1 MAEQSPSKK
10 LRNQVKGFLC
20 DVSPIKD
27 SKKPYFD
34 AILQHEG
41 EYSKV
46 LAFRPE
52 DHIHFHNAETIRSL
66 VTLDDVVVVQ
76 PSVESSRKTSV
87 FYTHS
92 SKMSCVWERGE
103 TSTNSSSARPQCVQ
117 LSELLNLD
125 TKLKKVNINAKLI
138 QEVRKGNSVVWDG
151 QYLPRTEYTVA
162 DTTGYISLTV
172 WCEHNITVGEW
183 YNITNV
189 SVRKFMDK
197 TSLSTTKKT
206 QIVNI
211 PSQGTAV
218 AVQIVPTETI
228 KCDIIGVNI
237 KNIFICPRLH
247 TLKDVTSSSATVYC
261 FSCSMHYNPPA
272 IIMRICG
279 HLVLKPETGNVVEA
293 SIEDEVIRSVLA
305 VKPGASREDI
315 IQSFIAL
322 PPMQITIHEN
332 IVVKMEDVPQ
342 KTEIKSEAELPVKV
356 EPVEESIDF
365 YSPPDHGIL
374 FSSQSRKKKIY

>member
-20 DVSPIKD
+20 EVSPIKD
-27 SKKPYFD
+27 IKKPYFD

-41 EYSKV
+41 EVSKV
-46 LAFRPE
+46 VAFRPE
-52 DHIHFHNAETIRSL
+52 DHIHFQNAETTRSQ
-66 VTLDDVVVVQ
+66 VTLDDVVLQ
-76 PSVESSRKTSV
+76 PYVESSRKRNV

-92 SKMSCVWERGE
+92 SKMSCVHERGE
-103 TSTNSSSARPQCVQ
+103 TSKNSLSATPQCVQ
-117 LSELLNLD
+117 LSELQNLD
-125 TKLKKVNINAKLI
+125 TKSKKVNINAKII

-151 QYLPRTEYTVA
+151 RYLPRTEYTVA

-189 SVRKFMDK
+189 SVGNFKGK
-197 TSLSTTKKT
+197 ISLSTTKNT
-206 QIVNI
+206 QILNI
-211 PSQGTAV
+211 ASQGTAV
-218 AVQIVPTETI
+218 AVQVPTETI

-237 KNIFICPRLH
+237 KNIFICPRSH
-247 TLKDVTSSSATVYC
+247 TLKDVTPSSPTVYC
-261 FSCSMHYNPPA
+261 VSCNTHYKPPA
-272 IIMRICG
+272 IIMRISG
-279 HLVLKPETGNVVEA
+279 HLGLKPEMGNVVEA
-293 SIEDEVIRSVLA
+293 SIEDEVIRSVLT

-322 PPMQITIHEN
+322 PPMQITIREN

-342 KTEIKSEAELPVKV
+342 KAEIRSEAELPVKV

-374 FSSQSRKKKIY
+374 FSSQDRKRKSTD

>member
-1 MAEQSPSKK
+1 MAEESPSKK

-27 SKKPYFD
+27 SKKPYFE

-41 EYSKV
+41 EDSKV
-46 LAFRPE
+46 VAFRQE
-52 DHIHFHNAETIRSL
+52 DYIHFHNAETTRSL
-66 VTLDDVVVVQ
+66 VTLDDVVLQ
-76 PSVESSRKTSV
+76 PSVESSRKMNV

-92 SKMSCVWERGE
+92 SKMSCVRERGE
-103 TSTNSSSARPQCVQ
+103 TPKNSLSARPQCVQ
-117 LSELLNLD
+117 LSELLHLD
-125 TKLKKVNINAKLI
+125 TKSKRVNINAKII
-138 QEVRKGNSVVWDG
+138 QEVRKGNSVTRDG
-151 QYLPRTEYTVA
+151 RYLPRTEYTVA
-162 DTTGYISLTV
+162 DTTGYISLTF
-172 WCEHNITVGEW
+172 WCEHNLTVGEW

-189 SVRKFMDK
+189 SVGKFMGK

-218 AVQIVPTETI
+218 AVQVPTETI

-237 KNIFICPRLH
+237 KNIFICPRSH
-247 TLKDVTSSSATVYC
+247 TLKDVTSSSPTAYC
-261 FSCSMHYNPPA
+261 FSCNAHYKPPA
-272 IIMRICG
+272 IIMRISG

-293 SIEDEVIRSVLA
+293 SIGDEVIRSVLT

-315 IQSFIAL
+315 IRSFVAL
-322 PPMQITIHEN
+322 PPMQITIRQN
-332 IVVKMEDVPQ
+332 LVVKMEDVPQ
-342 KTEIKSEAELPVKV
+342 EAEIKSEAELPVKV

-374 FSSQSRKKKIY
+374 FSSQGRKKHIS